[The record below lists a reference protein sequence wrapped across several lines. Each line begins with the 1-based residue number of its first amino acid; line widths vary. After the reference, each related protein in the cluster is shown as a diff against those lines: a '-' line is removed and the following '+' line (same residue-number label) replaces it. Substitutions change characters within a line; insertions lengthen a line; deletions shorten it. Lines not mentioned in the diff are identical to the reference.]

1 MNRKVNY
8 IFPQKI
14 TWFVPVFD
22 LKKKK
27 TNPKMSKFKSRL
39 LPYSPSQNMTPMET
53 SLESPGEEPDSPV
66 SSASL
71 IFDGVQW
78 QLPLSQSDMEV
89 ENFHRMQLL
98 GKNGCGHTLFCCS
111 CGNLLVYNKCIHN
124 GCIDQE
130 PNQVLPCLVSKAPYN
145 ILHSHLIMSIHTIH
159 VLIVQVHIFWLIHM
173 QFHGLFY
180 D

>member
-22 LKKKK
+22 FFKKKNK
-27 TNPKMSKFKSRL
+27 PKMSKFKSRL

-89 ENFHRMQLL
+89 ENFHPPLSSSPKITL
-98 GKNGCGHTLFCCS
+98 G
-111 CGNLLVYNKCIHN
+111 NKQGKYTHKY
-124 GCIDQE
+124 Q
-130 PNQVLPCLVSKAPYN
+130 Y
-145 ILHSHLIMSIHTIH
+145 
-159 VLIVQVHIFWLIHM
+159 
-173 QFHGLFY
+173 
-180 D
+180 